1 MPHRQPIDVLRAELR
16 QALELRNNNTA
27 QPWGN
32 PMPMHEMLA
41 SIKRDLG
48 GQADTRPP
56 QDKVNE
62 SLLHYQKTKELPS
75 FNSLK
80 YVCYGVTVP
89 VGINQWRVI
98 DNQAVF
104 DNLLMEVRRWE
115 SQAKQ
120 FRRCYQGLLEGYL
133 SFDQQSQASTTT
145 RTNWAGLK
153 HFLSTNLDPVLQ
165 ESSARGEPPP
175 WLATLAMH
183 RNLLGDDPC
192 SRYAEGFM
200 RDDINEFRGVCATL
214 GIPSNSWVWEDAL
227 MAYVRTVC
235 SSKDDAFKRRLP
247 NLLDL
252 VNGKLDIQFPR
263 LYATETVGR
272 VLYRYSDCQEK
283 PEHITLRDASLN
295 WIGNPWLKRTAWDA
309 VVKKEAARQMVESW
323 LKCRLIKD
331 FFELLAE
338 DGAADLRRLNY
349 WLKWEPHISD
359 MWFVLGNDAATNRST
374 AFTELRKLMLG
385 RDRILRDNNPSNNAF
400 IMRIGQLLIIEFG
413 ITGNACYVFA
423 TSDFIT
429 DLEKKSFSIYE
440 LKQRLGATRLS
451 HSGSWEFKF
460 NQTLRS
466 LMQTIP
472 LDRGDLKSTS
482 SPTINQIKDP
492 IQTSSPTDVGAP
504 KKFII
509 FSLCGKYGLE
519 HEDNRSRGGEFWILT
534 GSINP
539 KVSYPILAKNLDKW
553 GFSFVQGKGYW
564 TKMDFQ

>member
-16 QALELRNNNTA
+16 QALELRNTNTA

-32 PMPMHEMLA
+32 PTPMHEMLT

-48 GQADTRPP
+48 GLADTSPA
-56 QDKVNE
+56 QDKVKA
-62 SLLHYQKTKELPS
+62 SLLHYQKTRELPS

-80 YVCYGVTVP
+80 YVCYGITVP
-89 VGINQWRVI
+89 IGINQWRVI
-98 DNQAVF
+98 DDQAVF
-104 DNLLMEVRRWE
+104 NDLLTEVRRWE
-115 SQAKQ
+115 SQTKQ
-120 FRRCYQGLLEGYL
+120 FRRCYQGLLEGYF

-145 RTNWAGLK
+145 QTNWGGLK

-165 ESSARGEPPP
+165 ASSARGEPPP
-175 WLATLAMH
+175 WLTTLAVH

-192 SRYAEGFM
+192 SRYADGFM
-200 RDDINEFRGVCATL
+200 RDDISEFRAVCVTL

-227 MAYVRTVC
+227 MSYVRIVC
-235 SSKDDAFKRRLP
+235 SSKDAAFKRRLP

-252 VNGKLDIQFPR
+252 VNGKLDMQLPR
-263 LYATETVGR
+263 IYATETVGMA
-272 VLYRYSDCQEK
+272 LYRYSDCQEK

-349 WLKWEPHISD
+349 WLKWEPKISD

-374 AFTELRKLMLG
+374 AFTELRKLMSG

-423 TSDFIT
+423 TSDFTT
-429 DLEKKSFSIYE
+429 DLEKKSFSIFE

-466 LMQTIP
+466 LLQTIP
-472 LDRGDLKSTS
+472 LDRGALKSIES
-482 SPTINQIKDP
+482 STRAP
-492 IQTSSPTDVGAP
+492 IEDLYQLSSSADIGAP

-509 FSLCGKYGLE
+509 LSLCEKYGLK
-519 HEDNRSRGGEFWILT
+519 HEDNRSRGGAFWILT
-534 GSINP
+534 ESLYP
-539 KVSYPILAKNLDKW
+539 KASYPRLVEKLDQW
-553 GFSFVQGKGYW
+553 GFSWAQGKGYW
-564 TKMDFQ
+564 TKMNFQ